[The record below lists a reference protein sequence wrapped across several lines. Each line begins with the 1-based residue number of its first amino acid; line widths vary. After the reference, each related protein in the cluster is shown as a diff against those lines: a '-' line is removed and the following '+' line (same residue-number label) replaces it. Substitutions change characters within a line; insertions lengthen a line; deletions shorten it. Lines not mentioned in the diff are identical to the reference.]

1 MTYIRKNQIN
11 EIKQNRKS
19 KKKKNST
26 KPKTVQFLLDEL
38 TAERKLSRDIH
49 YLLESLVI
57 YNYVYV

>member
-19 KKKKNST
+19 KKKKST